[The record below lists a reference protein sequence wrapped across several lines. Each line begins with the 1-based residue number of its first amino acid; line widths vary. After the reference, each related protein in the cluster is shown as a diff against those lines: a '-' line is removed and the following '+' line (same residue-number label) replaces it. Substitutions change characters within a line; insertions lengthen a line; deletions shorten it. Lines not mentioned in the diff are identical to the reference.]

1 MKIWTTEHV
10 FNHPWETV
18 VQAVWR
24 KYPNPHKPEVLST
37 DIVDR
42 KVEKGILY
50 STRFISS
57 RWGLPGWAKKLI
69 GSDGM
74 CYAFENSEVDPVKQ
88 KMKMRTRNVSFAN
101 TVSMDERME
110 YKPDPNDAS
119 KTIVHQ
125 EMFIAVRGVPLTS
138 YIENYLINYAS
149 NNSSKGKDAMEWII
163 KKIDVEVEELMHTY
177 KRGTSE
183 LKTSIGK
190 FQDTA
195 KKSIGDISNLT
206 KSNKTLP
213 RI

>member
-1 MKIWTTEHV
+1 ML
-10 FNHPWETV
+10 
-18 VQAVWR
+18 
-24 KYPNPHKPEVLST
+24 VLP
-37 DIVDR
+37 IQ
-42 KVEKGILY
+42 
-50 STRFISS
+50 F
-57 RWGLPGWAKKLI
+57 
-69 GSDGM
+69 
-74 CYAFENSEVDPVKQ
+74 
-88 KMKMRTRNVSFAN
+88 
-101 TVSMDERME
+101 SMDERME

-183 LKTSIGK
+183 LKTSLGK